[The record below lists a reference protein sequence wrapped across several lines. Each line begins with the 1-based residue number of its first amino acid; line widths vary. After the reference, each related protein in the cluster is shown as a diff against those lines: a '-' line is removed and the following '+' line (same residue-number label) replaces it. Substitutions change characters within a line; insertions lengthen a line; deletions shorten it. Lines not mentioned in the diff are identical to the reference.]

1 MRIPRNLI
9 WIGFTLGSI
18 FFWCVVFE
26 YGWEPRTFIQGAR
39 EELSRMFGWLSRR
52 LG

>member
-9 WIGFTLGSI
+9 WIVFFLGSI
-18 FFWCVVFE
+18 FFWCVLLE
-26 YGWEPRTFIQGAR
+26 YGWEPRLFLQGAR
-39 EELSRMFGWLSRR
+39 EELSRIFGWLSRQ